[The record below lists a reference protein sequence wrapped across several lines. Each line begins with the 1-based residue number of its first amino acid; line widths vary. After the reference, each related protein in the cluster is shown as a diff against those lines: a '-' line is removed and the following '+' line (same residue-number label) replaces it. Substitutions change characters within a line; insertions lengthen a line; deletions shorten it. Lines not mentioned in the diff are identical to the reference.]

1 MNFPLSWKEDLLEPT
16 WTEGSPRKQ
25 SILWKKNDVLGA
37 TSSMGMCERSAES
50 KAWNIEKFLLLRSK
64 LEKRANS
71 AAGWCFFSH
80 FSLYTYVLE
89 GKEGQ
94 GAPGLASPLPR
105 FLLSMGK
112 NWIRWNRRFGRSK
125 PRVVMNSG
133 SSARLSCLPFLEDF
147 VNQLFESLL
156 RRVGAFLQTHASHAR
171 YSFSKATRFCAHYC
185 SVFVKICLI
194 STEFLDATGLL

>member
-1 MNFPLSWKEDLLEPT
+1 MMFRGLHPVW
-16 WTEGSPRKQ
+16 GCAR
-25 SILWKKNDVLGA
+25 
-37 TSSMGMCERSAES
+37 
-50 KAWNIEKFLLLRSK
+50 AWNIEKFLLLRSK

-80 FSLYTYVLE
+80 FSLYTEVLE

-94 GAPGLASPLPR
+94 GAPGLASPLTR

-112 NWIRWNRRFGRSK
+112 NWIRWSRRFRRWK

-171 YSFSKATRFCAHYC
+171 YSFPKATRLCAHYC

-194 STEFLDATGLL
+194 STEFLYAIGLL